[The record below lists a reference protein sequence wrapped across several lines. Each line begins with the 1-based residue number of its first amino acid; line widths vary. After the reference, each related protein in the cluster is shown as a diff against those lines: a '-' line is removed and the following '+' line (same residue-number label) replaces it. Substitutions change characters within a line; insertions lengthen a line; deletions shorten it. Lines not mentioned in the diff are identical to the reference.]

1 MGMEEYIHVKKL
13 MVHRIEEARKIL
25 NQYHELGLYGVD
37 KVFTESDFTDIKMEI
52 IFVFSHGLYLNV
64 NIHRGVTIWKALPGF
79 VAYEKMK
86 YGAYLE
92 HVNVDVQ
99 IKRIK
104 TTNII

>member
-1 MGMEEYIHVKKL
+1 
-13 MVHRIEEARKIL
+13 
-25 NQYHELGLYGVD
+25 
-37 KVFTESDFTDIKMEI
+37 
-52 IFVFSHGLYLNV
+52 YLNV

-104 TTNII
+104 TTRLLISNVNFQKKTNPEVMGNLQKHLLLK